1 MRWIKVAIGAV
12 IAISLI
18 QLVVLSVINISKSLE
33 RTEEITITT
42 ELEYVNKYFSSY
54 FYTNVYQFK
63 HTIHFDDL
71 NDYFEKGYT
80 ITNLYDYT
88 NDINIT
94 IIDYDYFNVGTV
106 VHLQIIDNNS
116 VSYIFYD
123 NGVTNGMN
131 IYTTYDSVY
140 NVSATDIA
148 LMDIIFTR
156 TNINLVATLLPF
168 ISVIFAGGVVLYIYK
183 SFKKD

>member
-12 IAISLI
+12 IAISVI
-18 QLVVLSVINISKSLE
+18 PLVALSVINISKSLE

-42 ELEYVNKYFSSY
+42 ELEYDKKYF
-54 FYTNVYQFK
+54 NVYQFK

-94 IIDYDYFNVGTV
+94 IIDYDYFNVDTV

-123 NGVTNGMN
+123 NGVVNGMN
-131 IYTTYDSVY
+131 IYTTYESVY

-148 LMDIIFTR
+148 LMDITFTR
-156 TNINLVATLLPF
+156 TNVNLVTTLLPF
-168 ISVIFAGGVVLYIYK
+168 ISVILAGGVVLYIYK
-183 SFKKD
+183 LFKKD